1 MDEGLQRVFLD
12 LENLARSGPG
22 IDPEGYR
29 MSEHQL
35 VNMILR
41 NIEKTSPIDLI
52 NVLKNHPGS
61 YNDISLFGVLSY
73 LSRFISSLP
82 TPSLLSLLTVLCRH
96 DSQFE
101 GEKKQTMNELLGRIR
116 VGKLTNVEIVELVG
130 FLTPQSEEIAFALG
144 KLREGLVQER
154 ENEKKQTS
162 DRLVSVNF
170 HNPLNYLLPGSM
182 DPNFAGCH
190 PPPIQPFRVHQRIG
204 GGGSNGEGEP
214 SSFCFDVEFTEG
226 LRKRIAEGGEE
237 VRSGV
242 DGTILLERECRKDGP
257 GRGKGMVV
265 LVSIPPY
272 TEDVTKYIG
281 SLTQNMTSLSI
292 NFAVLCGLFEI
303 TPPAT
308 IQSVRLGAVIR
319 EESYCL
325 DKFHREEEAL
335 KTIQPFLLK
344 LPSSSSSSSSSSS
357 LRQSI
362 APMDQISTEAGVVT
376 VYRGDVRTLR
386 VNEHETFGQLKR
398 RACYAF
404 GAEDPSFFTLQD
416 DNFNVYDSEETV
428 DSAKTPVVRLAP
440 VGNAFGH
447 QKWFTP
453 QG

>member
-162 DRLVSVNF
+162 DRLVSV
-170 HNPLNYLLPGSM
+170 
-182 DPNFAGCH
+182 
-190 PPPIQPFRVHQRIG
+190 
-204 GGGSNGEGEP
+204 
-214 SSFCFDVEFTEG
+214 
-226 LRKRIAEGGEE
+226 
-237 VRSGV
+237 
-242 DGTILLERECRKDGP
+242 
-257 GRGKGMVV
+257 
-265 LVSIPPY
+265 
-272 TEDVTKYIG
+272 
-281 SLTQNMTSLSI
+281 
-292 NFAVLCGLFEI
+292 
-303 TPPAT
+303 
-308 IQSVRLGAVIR
+308 
-319 EESYCL
+319 
-325 DKFHREEEAL
+325 
-335 KTIQPFLLK
+335 
-344 LPSSSSSSSSSSS
+344 
-357 LRQSI
+357 
-362 APMDQISTEAGVVT
+362 
-376 VYRGDVRTLR
+376 
-386 VNEHETFGQLKR
+386 
-398 RACYAF
+398 
-404 GAEDPSFFTLQD
+404 
-416 DNFNVYDSEETV
+416 
-428 DSAKTPVVRLAP
+428 
-440 VGNAFGH
+440 
-447 QKWFTP
+447 
-453 QG
+453 